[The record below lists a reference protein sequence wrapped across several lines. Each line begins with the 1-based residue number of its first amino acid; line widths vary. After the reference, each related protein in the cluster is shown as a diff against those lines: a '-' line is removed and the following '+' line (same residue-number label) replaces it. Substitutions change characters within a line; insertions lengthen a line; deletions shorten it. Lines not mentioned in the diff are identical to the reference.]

1 MNNNKHDEEEY
12 TLISFSDYLKIL
24 SEQAVGFAYELAYD
38 SEGTINGA
46 VWQTAT
52 MRDNFERF
60 GGFICLDIMKRGLNK
75 LLLPYSAV
83 SMYNLQ

>member
-12 TLISFSDYLKIL
+12 ALISFSDYLKIL
-24 SEQAVGFAYELAYD
+24 SERAVGFAYELAYD

-60 GGFICLDIMKRGLNK
+60 GGFICLDVMKRGINE
-75 LLLPYSAV
+75 LL
-83 SMYNLQ
+83 